1 MNKLLLVSVLLALL
15 AISVESFRMP
25 RQAKDEEQGTLTM
38 ISNTIKSYY
47 NNMVNMAS
55 DCLESLKALQLKE
68 KVNNLYT
75 ETTTILSTYNGI
87 VQDQL
92 YHFFYSQDA

>member
-1 MNKLLLVSVLLALL
+1 MNKLLLVTVLLALL

-25 RQAKDEEQGTLTM
+25 RQAEEDQGTLTM
-38 ISNTIKSYY
+38 ISDTIKSYY
-47 NNMVNMAS
+47 NNVVNTAS
-55 DCLESLKALQLKE
+55 DYMETLKNLKIEE

-87 VQDQL
+87 LQDQL
-92 YHFFYSQDA
+92 YHLFYSQDA